1 MHQSFPLSPWECHDN
16 LSRRGSVSIGELPS
30 RSIVFPHL
38 LQTSFVLRPGAN
50 RNCQLL
56 YILILINGKVQKV
69 YQYVRPSCGS
79 VVWEEDH
86 PFYSPEGGGKNEK
99 LFASFYIDVLQQ
111 KEKVVKKTWC
121 SLLALT
127 WTHIGWCGTS
137 DIDMQVPRAT
147 TYWPPLTKTCMY
159 QEQQPIGLLHE
170 GDQVL
175 LLPLPLPQRSKPEW
189 KQHKCALQVY
199 RRESK

>member
-16 LSRRGSVSIGELPS
+16 LSRRGGVSIGELPS

-69 YQYVRPSCGS
+69 YQYVRPSRGS

-86 PFYSPEGGGKNEK
+86 PFYSPEGGRKNEK

-111 KEKVVKKTWC
+111 KEKVVKKNMMFSLGIDLDSYRLMRNLWHRHASTK
-121 SLLALT
+121 SNNLLAS
-127 WTHIGWCGTS
+127 S
-137 DIDMQVPRAT
+137 DKDMHVPRAT
-147 TYWPPLTKTCMY
+147 TYWPPPWRRSGSPFASPTPSA
-159 QEQQPIGLLHE
+159 EQTWM
-170 GDQVL
+170 
-175 LLPLPLPQRSKPEW
+175 K
-189 KQHKCALQVY
+189 AA
-199 RRESK
+199 